1 MRSRRSATEDP
12 EFPLM
17 SDMGLYASD
26 IRGDGNCLF
35 NALSDQYFGHQERH
49 REIRER
55 VCDYILE
62 HADFFKEFVS
72 VNPGGGVR
80 RNPKR
85 KNTNAYSTPYDKQKP
100 TEEEIDRVFT
110 EHVKMMRQGGT
121 WGDNVEIQA
130 FARAYNCIV
139 KIWHEGHAYE
149 VAPFAG
155 QGGKKAVVHI
165 AYHSWEHYSSVRNIE
180 GPHSGPPRIHLRCLS
195 PEAQAAM
202 KQMLPA
208 HTQVE
213 DWQIDLVQKSITFLV
228 DRAMIKKLL
237 LHNNCDIDIV
247 VSKFMHEQDSREQSS
262 AQESS
267 SIEREHDS
275 DDEDLYGP
283 NKRRNN
289 VSVPPSE
296 RSEPPRST
304 TPSTTPPSSV
314 DSRPKLT
321 AKSRVNRTSSPSQSR
336 PSSRESTAGS
346 ESRPSQSTDSTRR
359 RRVILSDNDAH
370 PPEQV
375 RRRRAIVSDS
385 DDDDKPTSD
394 KVADST
400 ANSTAPVPSSPKK
413 GIRLKLTMP
422 KPPKEDEEAGDADA
436 GNPMAKSSQKQAG
449 PQPKKTTTPARSKK
463 DLRKQAQK
471 AALRERK
478 QLEAD
483 AEDSP
488 ALPIITKSAKSDS
501 DSPHYPRIK
510 VISV

>member
-17 SDMGLYASD
+17 NALGLYASD

-35 NALSDQYFGHQERH
+35 NALSDQYFGDQEHH

-55 VCDYILE
+55 VCDYVE
-62 HADFFKEFVS
+62 ANAKFFKSFVS

-100 TEEEIDRVFT
+100 TEEEIDRVFS

-130 FARAYNCIV
+130 FARAYNCFV
-139 KIWHEGHAYE
+139 KIWNSGHTYE

-155 QGGKKAVVHI
+155 QTGKKAVVHL

-180 GPHSGPPRIHLRCLS
+180 GPHTGVPRIHLRHLS

-202 KQMLPA
+202 KQKLPV

-213 DWQIDLVQKSITFLV
+213 DWQVDLVQQSIHFFV
-228 DRAMIKKLL
+228 EKPIIKKLL
-237 LHNNCDIDIV
+237 TQHNCDIDIV

-275 DDEDLYGP
+275 DDDEIYGP

-289 VSVPPSE
+289 TSVPRSE
-296 RSEPPRST
+296 RSELPRST

-321 AKSRVNRTSSPSQSR
+321 AKSRIKRAGSATLSR
-336 PSSRESTAGS
+336 SSSRESTAGS
-346 ESRPSQSTDSTRR
+346 ESHPSQSTESTRR
-359 RRVILSDNDAH
+359 RPVVHSDNDAH
-370 PPEQV
+370 PPE
-375 RRRRAIVSDS
+375 
-385 DDDDKPTSD
+385 P
-394 KVADST
+394 
-400 ANSTAPVPSSPKK
+400 
-413 GIRLKLTMP
+413 
-422 KPPKEDEEAGDADA
+422 
-436 GNPMAKSSQKQAG
+436 AG
-449 PQPKKTTTPARSKK
+449 PQPKKKSASTRSKR
-463 DLRKQAQK
+463 DWRKQAQN
-471 AALRERK
+471 AAHRERK
-478 QLEAD
+478 QLEEAD
-483 AEDSP
+483 AEGSH
-488 ALPIITKSAKSDS
+488 AEKSSANLPIITKSSRSDS